1 MKGFGTMVSF
11 VGGVVCAFNGFLLPP
26 AIYMRL
32 RSKLVHINSVL
43 NVQKNSR
50 KTNQINDNVLND
62 DDGISN
68 YTIEIDE
75 NVIDSCNDIDI
86 DMASIRDKG
95 PMSRCF
101 VFGLI
106 SIMVFGFS
114 TMISTF
120 IFTLVYVSSRKIT
133 DH

>member
-1 MKGFGTMVSF
+1 MVSF